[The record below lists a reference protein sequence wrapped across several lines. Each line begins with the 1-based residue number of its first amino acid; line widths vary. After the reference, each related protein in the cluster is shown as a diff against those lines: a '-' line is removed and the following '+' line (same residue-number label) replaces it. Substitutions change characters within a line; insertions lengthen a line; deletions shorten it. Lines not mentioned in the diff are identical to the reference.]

1 MALMDIRILFR
12 RFFNIPHR
20 EYRDLFRKYS
30 DAEKELDGHISSMSP
45 FTPIPGSVSYQGQ
58 TKQQPTPEVSLFIP
72 NKRVSQPKMGSDF
85 EAYVKKMGLS
95 SESYD
100 NIVSM
105 CQRAEAL
112 FNSGDASSARAIMD
126 SLEEIP
132 IPAKAKLIQDCVK
145 RLQAKIK

>member
-1 MALMDIRILFR
+1 MDIRLLFR
-12 RFFNIPHR
+12 RLFNIPNR

-30 DAEKELDGHISSMSP
+30 DAEKELDGHISRMSP
-45 FTPIPGSVSYQGQ
+45 FAPISGSVSYQAQ
-58 TKQQPTPEVSLFIP
+58 NKQQSTPEASLFVP
-72 NKRVSQPKMGSDF
+72 NKRVSHPQKGSDF
-85 EAYVKKMGLS
+85 DAYVKKMGLT
-95 SESYD
+95 SELYD

-112 FNSGDASSARAIMD
+112 FNSGDVSSARAIMD

-132 IPAKAKLIQDCVK
+132 IPVKAKPIQDCVK

>member
-1 MALMDIRILFR
+1 MDIRLLFR
-12 RFFNIPHR
+12 RIFNIPNR

-45 FTPIPGSVSYQGQ
+45 FVPISGSVAYQETQQQ
-58 TKQQPTPEVSLFIP
+58 TPPEVSLFIP
-72 NKRVSQPKMGSDF
+72 QKRASHPKKGSGFD
-85 EAYVKKMGLS
+85 AYVKKMGLT

-112 FNSGDASSARAIMD
+112 FSSGDVSSARAIMD
-126 SLEEIP
+126 GLEEIP
-132 IPAKAKLIQDCVK
+132 IPAKAKPIQDCIK